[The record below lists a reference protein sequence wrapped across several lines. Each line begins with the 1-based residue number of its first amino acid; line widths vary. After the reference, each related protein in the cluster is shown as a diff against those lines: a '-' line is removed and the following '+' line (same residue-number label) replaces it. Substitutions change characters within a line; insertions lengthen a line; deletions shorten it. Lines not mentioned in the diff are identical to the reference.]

1 MGPTHTPS
9 PDRCSIDQEGFIN
22 IVPNPDVGGV
32 GCVITLADTQLFAG
46 LAILISGF
54 ATLEDNMS
62 TYHWG
67 LVVDMGWLA
76 SATHLAAL
84 TFLRNH
90 LANRPRQRLWRV
102 TLMMLMACL
111 LLVAMIIEALSL
123 APELPASCGL
133 TTPLERKRPRAILIV
148 DNILILAYGCS
159 SRLLKL
165 SPRLD
170 SSLRYRANQWMR
182 KSISVEE
189 SWRPLASFK
198 SALLEPLRIALFR
211 LIHVYLHMLTS
222 LLGEICVLYVAIWVV
237 TFRSFIFR
245 AGGDEEED
253 TWTFGQIVPI
263 VLLIAPI
270 ATLVEHFSRSEVAA
284 QQRGPAPHTVVISL
298 GNDDYEKSLGF
309 FGVFLLLIPP
319 YLSALFQSA
328 FFSASPI
335 AYLTIDVDH
344 FNSVSVPKQFEA
356 GD

>member
-9 PDRCSIDQEGFIN
+9 LDRCSIDQEGFIN

-32 GCVITLADTQLFAG
+32 GCVISLADTQLFAG

-111 LLVAMIIEALSL
+111 LLVSMIIEALSL

-170 SSLRYRANQWMR
+170 SSLRIFQVRTLGTFAY
-182 KSISVEE
+182 SVIPAY
-189 SWRPLASFK
+189 SRVSTHVDVFARRDLCPLCC
-198 SALLEPLRIALFR
+198 
-211 LIHVYLHMLTS
+211 YLGGYFS
-222 LLGEICVLYVAIWVV
+222 L
-237 TFRSFIFR
+237 FIFR

-284 QQRGPAPHTVVISL
+284 QQRGPAPHTVVIFL
-298 GNDDYEKSLGF
+298 GNDAYEKSLGF

-328 FFSASPI
+328 FFSASPV

-344 FNSVSVPKQFEA
+344 FNSVSVPKQFKA